1 MHLIP
6 EPEADKRLNLP
17 QGFLATLRHKGLG
30 PSHVFLLRKA
40 FYTQESIDAWVLSQM
55 TEPST
60 ANTTTA
66 TATTP
71 STTATPTAVQSE
83 EVSQG

>member
-40 FYTQESIDAWVLSQM
+40 FYTQESIDAWVLSRM
-55 TEPST
+55 REVST
-60 ANTTTA
+60 ANTTTPTTVTTT
-66 TATTP
+66 TATTA
-71 STTATPTAVQSE
+71 ATSKE
-83 EVSQG
+83 GSNG